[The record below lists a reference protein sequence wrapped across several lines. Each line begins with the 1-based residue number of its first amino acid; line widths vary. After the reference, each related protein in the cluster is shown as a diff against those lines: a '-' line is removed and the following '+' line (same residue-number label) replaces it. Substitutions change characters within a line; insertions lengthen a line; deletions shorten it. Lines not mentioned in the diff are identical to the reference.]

1 MTARIAELLVG
12 RGAEVTMPP
21 RSDSR
26 LGYRFELDGSVI
38 EVVGPEGLAA
48 NPKTLSGLN
57 TFQVPGGTQALRR
70 TERIGVSL
78 TGGPPRML
86 RRPDLL
92 GAILIKARAVA
103 SRRGTKF
110 DSDRQD
116 LVQLLSYVER
126 PRELA
131 RELRGGERKWL
142 QTLEQPLDFED
153 PTLRSELG
161 IDVLERARQALL
173 LLARSGSV
181 SEP

>member
-1 MTARIAELLVG
+1 VTQDIDLLGDARRQPPMTARIAEVLVG

-26 LGYRFELDGSVI
+26 LGYRFELGGSVI

-48 NPKTLSGLN
+48 DPQTLSGLN

-70 TERIGVSL
+70 TETVGVSL
-78 TGGPPRML
+78 AGRPPRML

-103 SRRGTKF
+103 SRRRAKF

-116 LVQLLSYVER
+116 LIR
-126 PRELA
+126 T
-131 RELRGGERKWL
+131 GH
-142 QTLEQPLDFED
+142 
-153 PTLRSELG
+153 
-161 IDVLERARQALL
+161 
-173 LLARSGSV
+173 
-181 SEP
+181 